1 MKDPDRLLDDP
12 AVPAE
17 AKELLGSLAAPTALG
32 GVDRSAIGSRV
43 AASLA
48 APAALKVASLK
59 VAGTWAAVIAGGTAA
74 VTFAVV
80 TPSAPPAAPPVARAV
95 ATVAPTP
102 PKTIQPAREPAATM
116 QAEPAQPKAP
126 AAAKSAPKR
135 DTLALEESLLEQARR
150 SIGTPVQALSLLHEH
165 ERRFPNGALT
175 AERLYLT
182 AQAHARA
189 GNQTAARHYAKLLVE
204 RFPKSTYVP
213 RVKPLLGSP

>member
-1 MKDPDRLLDDP
+1 MSDPDRLLDDP
-12 AVPAE
+12 AVSAE
-17 AKELLGSLAAPTALG
+17 AKELLGSLAAPSALG
-32 GVDRSAIGSRV
+32 GVDRTAIGSRV

-59 VAGTWAAVIAGGTAA
+59 VAGVWAAVLAGGTAA

-80 TPSAPPAAPPVARAV
+80 TPSEPPAAPVARAV
-95 ATVAPTP
+95 ATAAPAPP
-102 PKTIQPAREPAATM
+102 PKAIEPAAEPAATTE
-116 QAEPAQPKAP
+116 AEPAQPKAP

-150 SIGTPVQALSLLHEH
+150 SIGTPARALSLLHEH

-182 AQAHARA
+182 AQAHGRA

-213 RVKPLLGSP
+213 RVQPLLGGP